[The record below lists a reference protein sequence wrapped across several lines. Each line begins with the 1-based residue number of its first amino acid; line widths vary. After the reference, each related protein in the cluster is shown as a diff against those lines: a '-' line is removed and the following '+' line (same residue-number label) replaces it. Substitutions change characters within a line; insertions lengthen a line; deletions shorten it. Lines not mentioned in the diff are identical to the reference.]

1 MHIRNI
7 CAALTLVAL
16 PLAISTPA
24 AFADK
29 DPVYTGIFSDTAV
42 DGHDPVA
49 YFTEGK
55 PVKGSKDF
63 STEYQGAEFRFASQ
77 ANLDAFLADPEKYA
91 PQYGGYCAW
100 AAAQNKTAPGKAEYW
115 AIVDDKLYL
124 NFSKKVQD
132 DWNEDRSGFITK
144 ADENWP
150 DLLK

>member
-1 MHIRNI
+1 MRPFTQ
-7 CAALTLVAL
+7 AANFLFAVFLLVSAAH
-16 PLAISTPA
+16 AI
-24 AFADK
+24 
-29 DPVYTGIFSDTAV
+29 DPVFNI
-42 DGHDPVA
+42 DGKAIRGSDPVA
-49 YFTEGK
+49 YFTEEK
-55 PVKGSKDF
+55 PVKGSPGH
-63 STEYQGAEFRFASQ
+63 TYACQGATWQFASVENRQ
-77 ANLDAFLADPEKYA
+77 KFIGDPAKYA
-91 PQYGGYCAW
+91 PAYGGYCAW